1 LRRRSG
7 RGGAGGTNQQGAKE
21 QSLVGG
27 SGKDQLSRRGFVRDA
42 NPGEGDPAR
51 EGKKTQV
58 CPNWLTT
65 LPFYKI
71 FLIPLSCR

>member
-51 EGKKTQV
+51 KGKNPMYVQ
-58 CPNWLTT
+58 
-65 LPFYKI
+65 I
-71 FLIPLSCR
+71 G